1 MALIFYLTH
10 VHLGFGTVNELK
22 SECARVGI
30 RRPMIVTDKGVAA
43 AGLAQRAIDATGGL
57 PVTVFDETPS
67 NPTEAMVL
75 KATAQYKDAGC
86 DGLIAIG
93 GGSSIDLAKGIA
105 IAATHPE
112 PLTTYATIEGG
123 STKIT
128 EAAAPLIAI
137 PTTAGTGSE
146 VARGAII
153 ILEDGR
159 KLGFHSWHLL
169 PKSAICDAELTLGLP
184 PALTAATG
192 MDAIAHCIET
202 FLAPA
207 FNPPADGIALDGLE
221 RAWANIERATRD
233 GADRDARLNMMSASM
248 QGAMAFQKGLGC
260 VHSLSH
266 PLGGVK
272 VDGKTGLHHGTLNAV
287 VLPAVLRFN
296 ETAETVVRDNRYA
309 RLRRVMNLPAGADL
323 AQAVHDLTAR
333 LGLPT
338 GLRQM
343 GVPEDALEHVVE
355 GALLDHCHKTN
366 PRIATADDY
375 RRMLAESM

>member
-1 MALIFYLTH
+1 MALIYYLTH
-10 VHLGFGTVNELK
+10 VHLGFGTINELK

-57 PVTVFDETPS
+57 PVTVFDDTPS
-67 NPTEAMVL
+67 NPTEAMVM

-123 STKIT
+123 SGKIT

-184 PALTAATG
+184 PMLTAATG

-296 ETAETVVRDNRYA
+296 ETAETVVRDSRYA
-309 RLRRVMNLPAGADL
+309 RMRRVMNLPAGADL

-375 RRMLAESM
+375 RRMLSESM

>member
-10 VHLGFGTVNELK
+10 VHLGFGTLNELK

-30 RRPMIVTDKGVAA
+30 QRPMIVTDKGVAA

-309 RLRRVMNLPAGADL
+309 RMRRVMNLPAGADL

>member
-309 RLRRVMNLPAGADL
+309 RMRRVMNLPAGADV